1 MRYARNAR
9 IFRGQIDFAPI
20 ASVLFL
26 LVIFLLLNSGL
37 VFTPG
42 VRIDLPAALPES
54 LPGVAGPTVVVAVD
68 RDGLCYFDHQ
78 IITTDALRNRLQ
90 AIHRER
96 ANLTMVLQAD
106 KAVSYEVIVRLSQM
120 AREIGIRE
128 VLLGTRPPL
137 LQGTVTNEP

>member
-42 VRIDLPAALPES
+42 VRIDLPAS
-54 LPGVAGPTVVVAVD
+54 LSEPPPGVAGPSVVVAVD

-78 IITTDALRNRLQ
+78 IISADALRTRLH
-90 AIHRER
+90 ALHLER
-96 ANLTMVLQAD
+96 TNLTMVLQAD
-106 KAVSYEVIVRLSQM
+106 KAVSYDIIVQLSQM

-128 VLLGTRPPL
+128 VLLATRPPL
-137 LQGTVTNEP
+137 QGSDTSEP